1 MSGMSDSQHHTPLF
15 PALYVVATP
24 IGNLGDI
31 TMRALDIL
39 QRVDR
44 VAAEDTRVSGQLLAH
59 FNISKPMVSI
69 REHNEREAADK
80 VIAWIAAGDA
90 VAYMSDAG
98 TPAVSDPGAR
108 LVAAVRAAGLRV
120 VPIPGVSAVTA
131 ALSAAGVESG
141 TWLFHGFLPPKS
153 GARKAQLQTLAA
165 LPCAL
170 VFYEA
175 PHRIEETLADMATVL
190 DSERAVTLARE
201 LTKRF
206 ETIVTL
212 PLRDAPV
219 WLAADPN
226 NVRGEFVV
234 IVHPPAA
241 EAAIVD
247 AEAMRVLDVLLGE
260 LPPTLASKLA
270 SKITGRSKAELYKM
284 SLALKPQDQEN
295 LDQEDA

>member
-1 MSGMSDSQHHTPLF
+1 MNESSHHTRLP

-31 TMRALDIL
+31 TLRALDIL
-39 QRVDR
+39 RSVDR

-69 REHNEREAADK
+69 REHNEREAANK
-80 VIAWIAAGDA
+80 VIAWIVAGEA
-90 VAYMSDAG
+90 VAYVSDAG

-108 LVAAVRAAGLRV
+108 LVAAVRAAGLV
-120 VPIPGVSAVTA
+120 VIPIPGASAVTT

-141 TWLFHGFLPPKS
+141 TWLFHGFLPPKA
-153 GARKAQLQTLAA
+153 GARRAQLQTLAA
-165 LPCAL
+165 LPSAL

-175 PHRIEETLADMATVL
+175 PHRIEETLADMAAVL
-190 DSERAVTLARE
+190 DDARAVTLARE

-212 PLRDAPV
+212 PLRDAPA

-241 EAAIVD
+241 AAAVVD

-260 LPPTLASKLA
+260 LPPTLAARLT
-270 SKITGRSKAELYKM
+270 SKITGRSKADLYKM
-284 SLALKPQDQEN
+284 TLALKPQDQE
-295 LDQEDA
+295 DA

>member
-1 MSGMSDSQHHTPLF
+1 MSESTHHTRLS

-31 TMRALDIL
+31 TLRAIDTLK
-39 QRVDR
+39 RVDR
-44 VAAEDTRVSGQLLAH
+44 VAAEDTRVSGALLAH
-59 FNISKPMVSI
+59 FNISKPLVSI

-80 VIAWIAAGDA
+80 VIAWIATGEA
-90 VAYMSDAG
+90 VAYVSDAG

-108 LVAAVRAAGLRV
+108 LVAAVRAAGLTV
-120 VPIPGVSAVTA
+120 VPVPGVAAVTT
-131 ALSAAGVESG
+131 ALSAAGLESG
-141 TWLFHGFLPPKS
+141 SWLFQGFLPPKS
-153 GARKAQLQTLAA
+153 GARKAQLQTLAT

-175 PHRIEETLADMATVL
+175 PHRIEETLADMVAVL
-190 DSERAVTLARE
+190 DSSRMVTLARE

-212 PLRDAPV
+212 PLREAPD

-226 NVRGEFVV
+226 HVRGEFVV

-241 EAAIVD
+241 TAAMVD
-247 AEAMRVLDVLLGE
+247 AEALRVLDVLLGA
-260 LPPTLASKLA
+260 LPPPLAAKLA

-284 SLALKPQDQEN
+284 TLALKPQA
-295 LDQEDA
+295 DA

>member
-1 MSGMSDSQHHTPLF
+1 MTGMNESSNHTRLL

-31 TMRALDIL
+31 TLRALDTL
-39 QRVDR
+39 KYADR

-59 FNISKPMVSI
+59 FNISRPLVSI
-69 REHNEREAADK
+69 REHNEREAANK
-80 VIAWIAAGDA
+80 VIAWIAAGEA
-90 VAYMSDAG
+90 VAYVSDAG

-108 LVAAVRAAGLRV
+108 LVAAVRTAGLTV
-120 VPIPGVSAVTA
+120 VPIPGVSAVTT

-153 GARKAQLQTLAA
+153 GARKAQLQSLAA
-165 LPCAL
+165 LPVAL

-175 PHRIEETLADMATVL
+175 PHRIEETLADMVAVL
-190 DSERAVTLARE
+190 DGARAVTLARE
-201 LTKRF
+201 LTKKF

-212 PLRDAPV
+212 PLREAPA

-241 EAAIVD
+241 AAAVVD

-260 LPPTLASKLA
+260 LPPTLAAKLA
-270 SKITGRSKAELYKM
+270 SKITGRSKADLYKM
-284 SLALKPQDQEN
+284 TLALKPQTE
-295 LDQEDA
+295 E

>member
-1 MSGMSDSQHHTPLF
+1 MNGSPHHTRLP

-31 TMRALDIL
+31 TLRAVDTLK
-39 QRVDR
+39 RVDR
-44 VAAEDTRVSGQLLAH
+44 VAAEDTRVSGHLLAH
-59 FNISKPMVSI
+59 FGVSRPLVSI
-69 REHNEREAADK
+69 REHNEREAANK
-80 VIAWIAAGDA
+80 VIAWIAAGEA
-90 VAYMSDAG
+90 VAYVSDAG

-108 LVAAVRAAGLRV
+108 LVTAVRAAGLTV
-120 VPIPGVSAVTA
+120 VPVPGVSAVTA

-141 TWLFHGFLPPKS
+141 SWLFHGFLPPKS
-153 GARKAQLQTLAA
+153 GARKAQLQTLAT

-175 PHRIEETLADMATVL
+175 PHRIEETLADMAAVL
-190 DSERAVTLARE
+190 DDTRRVTLARE
-201 LTKRF
+201 LTKKF

-212 PLRDAPV
+212 ALREAPG

-241 EAAIVD
+241 AAAMVD
-247 AEAMRVLDVLLGE
+247 TEAMRVLDILSGA
-260 LPPTLASKLA
+260 LPPTLAAKLA
-270 SKITGRSKAELYKM
+270 SQISGRSKAELYKM
-284 SLALKPQDQEN
+284 SLALKPQDQ
-295 LDQEDA
+295 DDA

>member
-1 MSGMSDSQHHTPLF
+1 MNESAHHTRLP

-31 TMRALDIL
+31 TLRALDIL
-39 QRVDR
+39 RSADR

-69 REHNEREAADK
+69 REHNEREAANK

-90 VAYMSDAG
+90 VAYVSDAG

-108 LVAAVRAAGLRV
+108 LVTAVRAAGLVV
-120 VPIPGVSAVTA
+120 VPIPGASAVTT

-141 TWLFHGFLPPKS
+141 TWLFHGFLPPKA
-153 GARKAQLQTLAA
+153 GARRAQLQTLAA
-165 LPCAL
+165 LPSAL

-175 PHRIEETLADMATVL
+175 PHRIEETLTDMATVL
-190 DSERAVTLARE
+190 DGARAVTLARE

-212 PLRDAPV
+212 PLRDAPA

-241 EAAIVD
+241 AAAVVD
-247 AEAMRVLDVLLGE
+247 AEAMRVLDVLLAE
-260 LPPTLASKLA
+260 LPPTLAAKLT
-270 SKITGRSKAELYKM
+270 SKITGRSKADLYKM
-284 SLALKPQDQEN
+284 TLALKPQDQE
-295 LDQEDA
+295 DA

>member
-1 MSGMSDSQHHTPLF
+1 MNESAHHTRLP

-31 TMRALDIL
+31 TLRALDIL
-39 QRVDR
+39 RSADR

-69 REHNEREAADK
+69 REHNEREAANK
-80 VIAWIAAGDA
+80 VIAWIAAGEA
-90 VAYMSDAG
+90 VAYVSDAG

-108 LVAAVRAAGLRV
+108 LVTAVRAAGLVV
-120 VPIPGVSAVTA
+120 VPIPGASAVTT

-141 TWLFHGFLPPKS
+141 TWLFHGFLPPKA
-153 GARKAQLQTLAA
+153 GARRAQLQTLAA
-165 LPCAL
+165 LPSAL

-175 PHRIEETLADMATVL
+175 PHRIEETLTDMATVL
-190 DSERAVTLARE
+190 DGARAVTLARE

-212 PLRDAPV
+212 PLRDAPA

-241 EAAIVD
+241 AAAVVD
-247 AEAMRVLDVLLGE
+247 AEAMRVLDVLLAE
-260 LPPTLASKLA
+260 LPPTLAARLT
-270 SKITGRSKAELYKM
+270 SKITGRSKADLYKM
-284 SLALKPQDQEN
+284 TLALKPQDQE
-295 LDQEDA
+295 DA

>member
-1 MSGMSDSQHHTPLF
+1 MNETAHHTPLL

-31 TMRALDIL
+31 TLRALDIL

-44 VAAEDTRVSGQLLAH
+44 VAAEDTRVSGQLLTH
-59 FNISKPMVSI
+59 FNISKPLVSI
-69 REHNEREAADK
+69 REHNERVAADK
-80 VIAWIAAGDA
+80 VIAWIASGEA
-90 VAYMSDAG
+90 VAYVSDAG

-108 LVAAVRAAGLRV
+108 LVAAVRAAGQKV
-120 VPIPGVSAVTA
+120 VPIPGAAAVTA

-153 GARKAQLQTLAA
+153 GARKAQLHTLAT

-175 PHRIEETLADMATVL
+175 PHRIEETLADMAAVL
-190 DSERAVTLARE
+190 DSARRVTLARE

-206 ETIVTL
+206 ESIVTL
-212 PLRDAPV
+212 PLLEAPA

-234 IVHPPAA
+234 IVHPPAE
-241 EAAIVD
+241 EAAMVD
-247 AEAMRVLDVLLGE
+247 AEAMRILDVLLGA
-260 LPPTLASKLA
+260 LPPTLAAKLA
-270 SKITGRSKAELYKM
+270 SQITGRSKAELYKM
-284 SLALKPQDQEN
+284 TLALKPQAE
-295 LDQEDA
+295 E

>member
-1 MSGMSDSQHHTPLF
+1 MSESPHITPLL

-31 TMRALDIL
+31 TLRALDIL

-59 FNISKPMVSI
+59 FNISKPLVSI
-69 REHNEREAADK
+69 REHNERAAAES
-80 VIAWIAAGDA
+80 VIARIVAGDA
-90 VAYMSDAG
+90 VAYVSDAG

-131 ALSAAGVESG
+131 ALSAAGIESG
-141 TWLFHGFLPPKS
+141 AWMFHGFLPPKS
-153 GARKAQLQTLAA
+153 GARRTQLQALAA

-175 PHRIEETLADMATVL
+175 PHRIEETLADMAAVL
-190 DSERAVTLARE
+190 DSARPVTLARE
-201 LTKRF
+201 LTKKF

-212 PLRDAPV
+212 PLSEAPA

-234 IVHPPAA
+234 IVHPPAT
-241 EAAIVD
+241 EVAID
-247 AEAMRVLDVLLGE
+247 REAMRVLDILQGA
-260 LPPTLASKLA
+260 LPPTLAAKLA
-270 SKITGRSKAELYKM
+270 AQITGRSKAELYKM
-284 SLALKPQDQEN
+284 SLALKPQDRDE
-295 LDQEDA
+295 A

>member
-1 MSGMSDSQHHTPLF
+1 MNESAHHTRLP

-31 TMRALDIL
+31 TLRALDTL
-39 QRVDR
+39 KRVDR

-59 FNISKPMVSI
+59 FGIAKPLVSI

-80 VIAWIAAGDA
+80 VIAWIAAGEA
-90 VAYMSDAG
+90 VAYVSDAG

-108 LVAAVRAAGLRV
+108 LVAAVRAAGLTV
-120 VPIPGVSAVTA
+120 VPIPGVSAVTT
-131 ALSAAGVESG
+131 ALSAAGIESG
-141 TWLFHGFLPPKS
+141 QWLFHGFLPPKS
-153 GARKAQLQTLAA
+153 GARRAQLQTLAA

-175 PHRIEETLADMATVL
+175 PHRIEETLADMAAVL
-190 DSERAVTLARE
+190 DASRPVTLARE

-206 ETIVTL
+206 ESIVTL
-212 PLRDAPV
+212 PLADAPA

-226 NVRGEFVV
+226 HVRGEFVV

-241 EAAIVD
+241 AAAMVD
-247 AEAMRVLDVLLGE
+247 AEAMRVLDVLLAD
-260 LPPTLASKLA
+260 LPPTLAAKLA

-284 SLALKPQDQEN
+284 TLALKPQAQDE
-295 LDQEDA
+295 A

>member
-1 MSGMSDSQHHTPLF
+1 MSESLHLTRLP

-31 TMRALDIL
+31 TLRALDTL
-39 QRVDR
+39 KSVDR
-44 VAAEDTRVSGQLLAH
+44 VAAEDTRVSGHLLAH
-59 FNISKPMVSI
+59 FNISKPLISI
-69 REHNEREAADK
+69 REHNERAAADK
-80 VIAWIAAGDA
+80 VIAWIAAGEA
-90 VAYMSDAG
+90 VAYVSDAG

-108 LVAAVRAAGLRV
+108 LVAAVRAAGLTV
-120 VPIPGVSAVTA
+120 VPIPGVSAVIA
-131 ALSAAGVESG
+131 ALSAAGIESG
-141 TWLFHGFLPPKS
+141 QWLFHGFLPPKS
-153 GARKAQLQTLAA
+153 GARRAQLQTLAA
-165 LPCAL
+165 LPTAL

-175 PHRIEETLADMATVL
+175 PHRIEETLADMAAVL
-190 DSERAVTLARE
+190 DASRPVTLARE

-206 ETIVTL
+206 ESIVTL
-212 PLRDAPV
+212 PLANALA

-241 EAAIVD
+241 AAAMVD

-260 LPPTLASKLA
+260 LPPPLAAKLA

-284 SLALKPQDQEN
+284 TLALKPQDQ
-295 LDQEDA
+295 DDA

>member
-1 MSGMSDSQHHTPLF
+1 MTHHTPLF

-31 TMRALDIL
+31 TQRALDIL

-59 FNISKPMVSI
+59 FNIAKPLMSI

-80 VIAWIAAGDA
+80 VVARIAAGDA
-90 VAYMSDAG
+90 VAYVSDAG

-108 LVAAVRAAGLRV
+108 LVAAVRAAGQRV
-120 VPIPGVSAVTA
+120 VPIPGASAVTT
-131 ALSAAGVESG
+131 ALSVAGLESG
-141 TWLFHGFLPPKS
+141 AWLSHGFLPPRA
-153 GARKAQLQTLAA
+153 GARRTQLQTLAA

-175 PHRIEETLADMATVL
+175 PHRIEETLADMAAVL
-190 DSERAVTLARE
+190 DSARTVTLARE

-212 PLRDAPV
+212 PLCDAPA

-247 AEAMRVLDVLLGE
+247 AEAMRVLDVLLGD

-270 SKITGRSKAELYKM
+270 AKITGRSKAELYKM
-284 SLALKPQDQEN
+284 TLARKPQDQDN
-295 LDQEDA
+295 A

>member
-1 MSGMSDSQHHTPLF
+1 MSDSQHHTRLP
-15 PALYVVATP
+15 PALYIVATP

-31 TMRALDIL
+31 TLRALDTL
-39 QRVDR
+39 KCADR

-59 FNISKPMVSI
+59 FSISKPMVSI

-80 VIAWIAAGDA
+80 VIAWILAGEA
-90 VAYMSDAG
+90 VAYVSDAG

-108 LVAAVRAAGLRV
+108 LVLAVRSAGLTV
-120 VPIPGVSAVTA
+120 VPIPGVSAVIT

-153 GARKAQLQTLAA
+153 GARKAQLQTLAV
-165 LPCAL
+165 LPSAL

-190 DSERAVTLARE
+190 DDARAVTLARE

-212 PLRDAPV
+212 PLRDAPA

-247 AEAMRVLDVLLGE
+247 SEAMRVLDVLLGE

-284 SLALKPQDQEN
+284 SLALKPQDQKN